1 MNLSEQFQTLT
12 PTTLFF
18 CVLNPLPL
26 SVYIEARRA
35 QNFKLT
41 LILFFLV
48 HSINIQ
54 MSSPAQEFIFSNY
67 STQLNVAFI
76 NITPLQAR
84 ENGNHAIVGIFGIA
98 VSVLTALQLK
108 YQARTDSAFQD
119 HPIAMAIAIASFLL
133 FCLVCD
139 LEQYFGST
147 RRNSAFAIVLHHLLR
162 LLGFLSLASLASVI
176 FSSSTSSTSSLIFYM
191 IFLCFF
197 AVRSVL
203 HWIQNRKLDRN
214 RGACN
219 FHSLC

>member
-1 MNLSEQFQTLT
+1 
-12 PTTLFF
+12 
-18 CVLNPLPL
+18 
-26 SVYIEARRA
+26 
-35 QNFKLT
+35 
-41 LILFFLV
+41 
-48 HSINIQ
+48 
-54 MSSPAQEFIFSNY
+54 MSSPAPQFIFSNY

-76 NITPLQAR
+76 NITPSQAR

-98 VSVLTALQLK
+98 LSVLLTALQLK
-108 YQARTDSAFQD
+108 YQAGTDSAFQD

-176 FSSSTSSTSSLIFYM
+176 FSTSTSSTSSLIFYL

-197 AVRSVL
+197 AVRSGL

-219 FHSLC
+219 FHNLC